1 MNNIDLGQV
10 FTPKVVADYMV
21 DLFDIKSNSRVL
33 EPCFGEGVFL
43 QSLLEKT
50 DYKVDAIELD
60 EEIFN
65 KVKENDLYKE
75 YKLYNLDFLS
85 YNCNEKY
92 DGIIMNPPYIRQEK
106 INDLIPYGIS
116 KESLTKN
123 NIFIKLPKRSN
134 IYMYFILKAIDL
146 LKDDGELI
154 VIFPSTWLKSKDAS
168 KYESQLRKKC
178 SIDKQIYVK
187 GNVFGD
193 DVLVEV
199 VILKLIKNY
208 NLTNGEELTVLF
220 DGYNLV
226 NINTICD
233 ITDNKTHISL
243 KKYAKI
249 RRGITTGNNK
259 FFIGNFSDKKE
270 FNNYIRKII
279 SSPKD
284 IEGYS
289 TENVRSDEILIIE
302 DNKEN
307 LPNELKKYIND
318 SETLM
323 INENK
328 PKTLVDK
335 IKKGQKWYSIN
346 TYSTKGIIFSYI
358 IRQNMKFI
366 MNLYDYNIRD
376 NFYIIYPQIN
386 SLLLFGLL
394 NNYYTYSR
402 LESMGKQYGGG
413 ILKLQKYDLDNL
425 KLIKLECLSK
435 DDIKIIE
442 ELSDKL
448 IKFNSDE
455 YIYEISSI
463 LSKYENISVEHIIKF
478 YNRQRDI
485 RLMKGGKI

>member
-1 MNNIDLGQV
+1 MNNIDLGQI

-21 DLFDIKSNSRVL
+21 DLFTIESNSRVL

-43 QSLLEKT
+43 QSLLQKT
-50 DYKVDAIELD
+50 NYYVDAIELD

-65 KVKENDLYKE
+65 KVSKNSLYKN

-116 KESLTKN
+116 KESLIKN
-123 NIFIKLPKRSN
+123 NIFKELPKRSN
-134 IYMYFILKAIDL
+134 MYMYFILKAIDL
-146 LKDDGELI
+146 LKDNGELI
-154 VIFPSTWLKSKDAS
+154 VIFPSTWLKSKDS
-168 KYESQLRKKC
+168 NKYKEQLGKKC

-187 GNVFGD
+187 GTVFGE
-193 DVLVEV
+193 DVLVDV

-208 NLTNGEELTVLF
+208 NLTNVEESTVLF
-220 DGYNLV
+220 DGYNLINV
-226 NINTICD
+226 NTICD
-233 ITDNKTHISL
+233 ISDNKTHVSL
-243 KKYAKI
+243 EKYAKT

-259 FFIGNFSDKKE
+259 FFIGNFSGKE
-270 FNNYIRKII
+270 GFDNYIRKII

-284 IEGYS
+284 IDGYS
-289 TENVRSDEILIIE
+289 TKGSRSEEILIIK

-307 LPNELKKYIND
+307 LPSELKKYIND
-318 SETLM
+318 SEDLM

-366 MNLYDYNIRD
+366 MNPYDYNIRD
-376 NFYIIYPQIN
+376 NFYIIYPQIS

-402 LESMGKQYGGG
+402 LENMGKQYGGG
-413 ILKLQKYDLDNL
+413 ILKLQKYDLDKL
-425 KLIKLECLSK
+425 KIIKLECLSK

-442 ELSDKL
+442 ELSEKL
-448 IKFNSDE
+448 IKFNCNE
-455 YIYEISSI
+455 YIYEISNV
-463 LSKYENISVEHIIKF
+463 LSKYENISVEQIIKF
-478 YNRQRDI
+478 YNSQRDT